1 MPWSLVANLITKRYW
16 LAGCG
21 EQKQSLQIGGL
32 TGSGGYSSCT
42 NLVEKYNGISWENT
56 NSLNT
61 KRGETAA
68 FGTDSQAIVF
78 CGGSIQGSTII
89 LKTTEFFN
97 GTNWQNSQ
105 SVNIPIYEP
114 AGCGTQNQ
122 GLKIGGATMTND
134 RARTNIVQLYNG
146 TIWINKHSLN
156 YNRGELQASGTSNQA
171 LQFNGCINTGKQ
183 LTNIV
188 EFYNDTVWQILEPNQ
203 TVRSYIAGM
212 GIQNNTLSCGGSQST
227 TTYSQITNTVE
238 KYNGTTWYIY
248 DSLNIG
254 RMGLGGGGSQDQAI
268 AFCGWA
274 NSTTLTAESLNTTV
288 DINYT
293 LGIQSTYG
301 THPGVTISTNKLS
314 FVNQDISPMT
324 SSQDSPLSI
333 VQGIEYS
340 ISYERYFRIVQ
351 NEISQNVELTNF
363 KVYTLNN
370 TTNGSYIYYKK
381 NTVYQ
386 TPKKYNTTTQ
396 ITNSNYTLMPTDDN
410 ITSNLSG
417 TLKNVGDSTD
427 YGIVVLQ
434 LTHEYTSKEIPYF
447 IVCFDEKV
455 QGCVNPTISNLSPTH
470 NTLNTDIEV
479 NISWSISGITNSYF
493 QYKKETDTD
502 FLTYEMGSVTYYTL
516 TDLEYNTKYNWRI
529 KQENNTE
536 DCEISTVYSSTYSFT
551 TSQQPIEDCI
561 YPQVTLLTPQNNQE
575 KINLNNCQL
584 TWSGNFVT
592 KYFLTYWKES
602 GTKTT
607 ISNVTSPYTI
617 PSILQA
623 NTKYRWQITQINDSE
638 TNSCNSVSQVFPIQ
652 TVSNPNSYFEFT
664 TKQYCSSPIITI
676 LSPTNNSNISPI
688 GVITWSQQNSTNFS
702 VYLSLDSINYN
713 LIGETTENSLTYGAL
728 QVDSECWIKII
739 QTNNQQDCIPPT
751 PVESEIIHANVKE
764 ICLSPS
770 FTSMNPE
777 INETSQ
783 YNLYVDNPVISWTA
797 SNAIKYRVYYKKV
810 QDQDYSY
817 IDTTETSINLN
828 TIGLLKST
836 YYSIYITAYNEG
848 EDCVQSKTNSL
859 IYGNVYIVL
868 CTEPI
873 SIEILTPSN
882 GDTVNTTPTVTW
894 EQEGA
899 TRYKLYYYEGIEVPE
914 APQFTNY
921 IYTTSYTFSNQL
933 SPNTTYSFYILAENH
948 LDQED
953 HNCPVPTSIVSETQ
967 TFTTN
972 DVILMP
978 CIAPIINLISPVNG
992 YSSNTKSVTLRWS
1005 GQNANKYQ
1013 VMWKFQELDDST
1025 YVPLSFL
1032 YVAGNISTSQEFA
1045 QTFIGFQNKS
1055 YVWYVIGY
1063 HEPQT
1068 GESCNTSINNMYT
1081 FRQTFT
1087 ISPTAL

>member
-1 MPWSLVANLITKRYW
+1 MPWSLVANLNIAKKRHT
-16 LAGCG
+16 GCG
-21 EQKQSLQIGGL
+21 SQDSSLCIAGAIYGQSFNNS
-32 TGSGGYSSCT
+32 TNYSDVGT
-42 NLVEKYNGISWENT
+42 TTTEKYSNKVWLQDATFITQKSG
-56 NSLNT
+56 L
-61 KRGETAA
+61 
-68 FGTDSQAIVF
+68 
-78 CGGSIQGSTII
+78 
-89 LKTTEFFN
+89 
-97 GTNWQNSQ
+97 Q
-105 SVNIPIYEP
+105 S
-114 AGCGTQNQ
+114 CGTQVQAIAFCGYIARRDQQSYNNTLWQSINQLNRGQQNCGGAGTQSQ
-122 GLKIGGATMTND
+122 GLKIGG
-134 RARTNIVQLYNG
+134 Y
-146 TIWINKHSLN
+146 
-156 YNRGELQASGTSNQA
+156 SG
-171 LQFNGCINTGKQ
+171 
-183 LTNIV
+183 
-188 EFYNDTVWQILEPNQ
+188 
-203 TVRSYIAGM
+203 SYSYQHI
-212 GIQNNTLSCGGSQST
+212 C
-227 TTYSQITNTVE
+227 E
-238 KYNGTTWYIY
+238 KYNGTNWISSESLLLKRSPSGFGLQDQAICVGGWINSNTNTNKVELYNGTLWSYIQITNTSKGYHSSSGTVNQAKVIGGTTTQIISEHFNGEVWVVY
-248 DSLNIG
+248 DNLNIG
-254 RMGLGGGGSQDQAI
+254 RCHHQSGGINSNSIVFGGE
-268 AFCGWA
+268 CPLT
-274 NSTTLTAESLNTTV
+274 NTAETNSDIL

-470 NTLNTDIEV
+470 NTLNTDTEV
-479 NISWSISGITNSYF
+479 DISWSISGITNSYF

-617 PSILQA
+617 PSILLA
-623 NTKYRWQITQINDSE
+623 NTKYKWQITQINDSE

-817 IDTTETSINLN
+817 IDTTETSINLT

-848 EDCVQSKTNSL
+848 EDCVQSKTDSL

-873 SIEILTPSN
+873 SIEILSPSD
-882 GDTVNTTPTVTW
+882 GDTVNTTPTITW
-894 EQEGA
+894 EQEGS
-899 TRYKLYYYEGIEVPE
+899 TRYKVYYYEGTEVPE
-914 APQFTNY
+914 TLQFTNY
-921 IYTTSYTFSNQL
+921 IYTTSYTFLSQL

-978 CIAPIINLISPVNG
+978 CIVPIINLISPVTG

-1025 YVPLSFL
+1025 YAPLSFL